1 MSEFSYISL
10 LIIFYNS
17 IGLILLS
24 GPGSN
29 FYKWLMNVRKKT
41 LQMKDFYIFISHID
55 YNCQSLLVL
64 LIFQINETSVLS
76 KPT

>member
-1 MSEFSYISL
+1 MVHIISAFLIKLFLFL
-10 LIIFYNS
+10 LPTMI
-17 IGLILLS
+17 
-24 GPGSN
+24 N